1 MRTVSLLAPQP
12 PFHDNNKDVAP
23 MNLAA
28 SIRAARFPLS
38 LVFPALPLVLV
49 LGQAG
54 CAPSAETDQTP
65 GRKYVGARSAA
76 DGNVLPFSGAVWV
89 GNTLYLSGQL
99 GLENGQAPET
109 AEAEA
114 ANALDN
120 MKTLLENAGLTM
132 DDLVAVQVFASDV
145 GDYQVFNDVYRTY
158 FTREYPARAFIGSG
172 TLLFG
177 ARFEVQGVAARPR
190 PPLRKFP
197 RRRGGNAEPL
207 DGANATRGGAGCPLR
222 RLGRE
227 PEAAALSRPS
237 LEP

>member
-54 CAPSAETDQTP
+54 CAPSSANGDDGEAGASAETDQTP
-65 GRKYVGARSAA
+65 GREYVGARSAA

-177 ARFEVQGVAARPR
+177 ARFEVQGVAARP
-190 PPLRKFP
+190 
-197 RRRGGNAEPL
+197 
-207 DGANATRGGAGCPLR
+207 
-222 RLGRE
+222 
-227 PEAAALSRPS
+227 
-237 LEP
+237 